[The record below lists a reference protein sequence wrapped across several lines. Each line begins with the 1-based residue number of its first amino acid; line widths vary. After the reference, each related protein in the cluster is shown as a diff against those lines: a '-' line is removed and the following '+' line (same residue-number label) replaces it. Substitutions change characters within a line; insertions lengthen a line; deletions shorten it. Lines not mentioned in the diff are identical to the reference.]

1 MAPSGEAQINFVPKS
16 EWKDQPDATILT
28 IDLPGFTR
36 EQVKV
41 TFVHASKMLR
51 VTGERPL
58 GYRKWS
64 CFNEMFIVPRNCLV
78 DKIHGSFS
86 FNTLT
91 ITMPKETITK
101 MPNLPETPKTVA
113 GRVEKLEE
121 KRLLEVARK
130 KEEEAEKIK
139 KLLEEKEG
147 IIRKL
152 QEEAKAKEMA
162 EAKRLQEEAKEKE
175 MAEAK
180 RLQEEAKAKEM
191 AEAKKL
197 QEEARAK
204 EMAEAKKLQE
214 EAKAKEMAEAKKLQ
228 EEAKA
233 KEMAEAKKL
242 EEEAK
247 AKGKLVEEATPEKST
262 QEKKP
267 VDSTKS
273 VSERV
278 SKVVKSAEEKLG
290 YLGEK
295 EKKIRKGIMEK
306 VKGKDLTSEEKKS
319 MVNVGVATLVLF
331 ALGAYVSYTIF
342 SSSSSSSS
350 TSSSSSSSP
359 SSSTSTKPE

>member
-64 CFNEMFIVPRNCLV
+64 CFNEMFTVPRNCLV

-113 GRVEKLEE
+113 ERVEKLEE

-147 IIRKL
+147 IIRK
-152 QEEAKAKEMA
+152 
-162 EAKRLQEEAKEKE
+162 
-175 MAEAK
+175 
-180 RLQEEAKAKEM
+180 LQEEAKAKEM

-331 ALGAYVSYTIF
+331 ALGAYVSYTIC

-350 TSSSSSSSP
+350 TSSSSSSP

>member
-64 CFNEMFIVPRNCLV
+64 CFNEMFTVPRNCLV

-113 GRVEKLEE
+113 ERVEKLEE

-152 QEEAKAKEMA
+152 QEEAKA
-162 EAKRLQEEAKEKE
+162 KE

-331 ALGAYVSYTIF
+331 ALGAYVSYTIC

-350 TSSSSSSSP
+350 TSSSSSSP